1 MKRTIAVILIIPLV
15 LLGLVFGL
23 DQVGRRVAQKEH
35 VALMETLLP
44 NGKDFQKVEYTG
56 EDSIIRSVH
65 KAEAGYVI
73 ETVTYGYADEIT
85 MLIGVDNQG
94 KVTGLVTYEAHE
106 TPGLGGNILTD
117 HKFLSQFLNKSGS
130 FTVGTAEADAFS
142 GATSDVGTTGDEIS
156 VDAISGATV
165 SSKAVVRCVN
175 AAVAYVTGADVE
187 SSATSWG
194 G

>member
-23 DQVGRRVAQKEH
+23 DGVARKIAQKEH
-35 VALMETLLP
+35 VELMETLLP
-44 NGKDFQKVEYTG
+44 NGKNFKRVEYTG

-65 KAEAGYVI
+65 QADEGYVI

-85 MLIGVDNQG
+85 MLIGVNNQG

-130 FTVGTAEADAFS
+130 FTVGTSEADAFS
-142 GATSDVGTTGDEIS
+142 GATSDAGTTGDEIS
-156 VDAISGATV
+156 IDAISGATV

-175 AAVAYVTGADVE
+175 AAIAYVTGADVE